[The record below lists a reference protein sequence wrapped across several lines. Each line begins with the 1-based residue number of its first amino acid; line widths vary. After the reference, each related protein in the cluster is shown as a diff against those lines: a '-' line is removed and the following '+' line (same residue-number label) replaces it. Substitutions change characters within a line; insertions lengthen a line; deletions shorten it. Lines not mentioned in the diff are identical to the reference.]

1 MDTTKKDDFAQAL
14 ERLMRI
20 WDRMALAVAE
30 MHPDLS
36 EEEREKLTREGMDL
50 VLKGLTSP
58 RVH

>member
-30 MHPDLS
+30 MHPDLD
-36 EEEREKLTREGMDL
+36 EEERDRLTREGMNL
-50 VLKGLTSP
+50 VIKGLTSP